1 MKTIVGFAL
10 LLCVATAVGKPARPQ
25 DLPKCL
31 KEAWLE
37 FKAKDEACSN
47 KIVEI
52 FKNQQVNDSQF
63 ASMCASACAK
73 EANDYM
79 NGKCGMSLAEILCS
93 KDPKDQQHC
102 FKYSTTVTTGYQVGL
117 VLIETCANKDCS
129 DPTCNAAIKNLTCC
143 AKEYYDFYYDITGLH
158 VWPLPGNCAFP
169 GGCVKTER
177 LDITKILLQ
186 N

>member
-52 FKNQQVNDSQF
+52 FKNQQV
-63 ASMCASACAK
+63 
-73 EANDYM
+73 
-79 NGKCGMSLAEILCS
+79 
-93 KDPKDQQHC
+93 
-102 FKYSTTVTTGYQVGL
+102 
-117 VLIETCANKDCS
+117 
-129 DPTCNAAIKNLTCC
+129 
-143 AKEYYDFYYDITGLH
+143 
-158 VWPLPGNCAFP
+158 
-169 GGCVKTER
+169 
-177 LDITKILLQ
+177 
-186 N
+186 